1 MLRVTKLTD
10 YATGVLTVL
19 AARPGEVLSA
29 TELAEFT
36 GLEPPTVS
44 KVLKPLAQAGLV
56 EGLRGVRGGYR
67 LTRPALEIS
76 LFEVVEA
83 MAGPLA
89 LTECSHDHH
98 QCGMAPK
105 CGARSSW
112 RLINDV
118 VSEALRDAAPHGHR
132 NHRKRRPRRHP
143 QPRDPRAA
151 RPQVFG
157 RLHHR
162 DRVGLPAAGPG
173 RGHHPCPVGQ
183 EGRAGVDDAVAPGRL
198 PPLPDHADA
207 GLGQAGDRP
216 DRPAGAQ
223 LLLRAK
229 GPEVRLA
236 G

>member
-10 YATGVLTVL
+10 YATVVLTVL

-67 LTRPALEIS
+67 LTRPAIEIS

-83 MAGPLA
+83 MEGPLA

-118 VSEALRDAAPHGHR
+118 VSEALRDVTLAQILPLFPLPMTNSAAPSLSTSSPDPQAAPMATETIENVAHDDTPNREIHEQLG
-132 NHRKRRPRRHP
+132 RKYSAGFITEIESDSCRRAWTRTPSVPCRPRRTS
-143 QPRDPRAA
+143 RS
-151 RPQVFG
+151 G
-157 RLHHR
+157 
-162 DRVGLPAAGPG
+162 
-173 RGHHPCPVGQ
+173 
-183 EGRAGVDDAVAPGRL
+183 
-198 PPLPDHADA
+198 
-207 GLGQAGDRP
+207 
-216 DRPAGAQ
+216 
-223 LLLRAK
+223 
-229 GPEVRLA
+229 
-236 G
+236 